1 MAATAINFT
10 GYFRT
15 LLVLGRVSNLPTV
28 WSNCL
33 AGWILGGGGPVDRLG
48 LVCAG
53 ATLLYLAG
61 MYFND
66 AFDATFDRQHRPER
80 PIPSGAISA
89 TAVWQWGL
97 VWFSAGLACLWP
109 LGTVPAIVGTLL
121 AATIFI
127 YDAIHKIFAF
137 SPVLMAGCRLFLLL
151 LAAAVG
157 HQGITGLVVWSAL
170 VLAVY
175 VIGLSFIAQRESTHM
190 ALRYWPVLLLLTPL
204 VLAGIVDTGPYQTVG
219 ALLSLTLIVWIFRS
233 MRFAFWSAQRNVGR
247 AVSSLLAGI
256 VLVDVLAVVPGATW
270 AAPIFAM
277 LFLLALIFQQFV
289 PAT

>member
-1 MAATAINFT
+1 MARQGIT
-10 GYFRT
+10 GYLRT

-33 AGWILGGGGPVDRLG
+33 AGWILGGAGPVDRLA
-48 LVCAG
+48 LVATG

-66 AFDATFDRQHRPER
+66 AFDASFDRQHRPER
-80 PIPSGAISA
+80 PIPSGAIGG
-89 TAVWQWGL
+89 TAVWQWAL

-109 LGTVPAIVGTLL
+109 LGTIPAILGTLL
-121 AATIFI
+121 AASIFV

-137 SPVLMAGCRLFLLL
+137 SPLLMAGCRFFLVL
-151 LAAAVG
+151 LAASVG
-157 HQGITGLVVWSAL
+157 DQGVTGLAMWSAL
-170 VLAVY
+170 ALAAY

-190 ALRYWPVLLLLTPL
+190 ALRYWPVLLLLSPL
-204 VLAGIVDTGPYQTVG
+204 ILAAIIDTGPFQTVG
-219 ALLSLTLIVWIFRS
+219 IALALMLIVWIFRS
-233 MRFAFWSAQRNVGR
+233 MRFAFGPGQRNIGR

-256 VLVDVLAVVPGATW
+256 ALVDALAVVPGATW
-270 AAPIFAM
+270 SAIVFATF
-277 LFLLALIFQQFV
+277 FLLALIFQQFI

>member
-1 MAATAINFT
+1 MARQGIT
-10 GYFRT
+10 GYLRT

-33 AGWILGGGGPVDRLG
+33 AGWILGGAGPVDRLA
-48 LVCAG
+48 LVATG

-66 AFDATFDRQHRPER
+66 AFDASFDRQHRPER
-80 PIPSGAISA
+80 PIPSGAISG
-89 TAVWQWGL
+89 TAVWQWAL

-109 LGTVPAIVGTLL
+109 LGTVPAILGTLL
-121 AATIFI
+121 AASIFV

-137 SPVLMAGCRLFLLL
+137 SPVLMAGCRFFLVL
-151 LAAAVG
+151 LAASVG
-157 HQGITGLVVWSAL
+157 NQGVTGLAMWSAL
-170 VLAVY
+170 ALAAY

-204 VLAGIVDTGPYQTVG
+204 ILAAIIDTGPFQTVSIV
-219 ALLSLTLIVWIFRS
+219 LSVMLIVWIFRS
-233 MRFAFWSAQRNVGR
+233 MRFAFGPGQRNIGR

-256 VLVDVLAVVPGATW
+256 VLVDALAVVPGATW
-270 AAPIFAM
+270 SAIVFATF
-277 LFLLALIFQQFV
+277 FLLALIFQQFV